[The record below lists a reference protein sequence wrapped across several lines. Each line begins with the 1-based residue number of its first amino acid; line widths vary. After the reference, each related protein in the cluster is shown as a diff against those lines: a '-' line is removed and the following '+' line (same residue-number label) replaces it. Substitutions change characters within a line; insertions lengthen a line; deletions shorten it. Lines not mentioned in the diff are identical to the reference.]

1 MDPVYPLLEGTKLR
15 HYIEAAD
22 STWYAEFTQTNK
34 VTYFIGGLAFTSTPE
49 VFVGR
54 HYRAALD
61 DIFPYQEPK
70 RRPPVN
76 VWAEC
81 EILHE
86 GGWKRNP
93 IQDIYVDLNDDVEEI
108 VLQPQR

>member
-1 MDPVYPLLEGTKLR
+1 MDPVYPFSEGTKLR
-15 HYIEAAD
+15 HYIESAD

-34 VTYFIGGLAFTSTPE
+34 VTYSIGGLAFTSTPE

-54 HYRAALD
+54 HYHAALD

-70 RRPPVN
+70 RHPPEN
-76 VWAEC
+76 VWVEC

-86 GGWKRNP
+86 GVWKRDP
-93 IQDIYVDLNDDVEEI
+93 IQDIYVNLTEDDEEM